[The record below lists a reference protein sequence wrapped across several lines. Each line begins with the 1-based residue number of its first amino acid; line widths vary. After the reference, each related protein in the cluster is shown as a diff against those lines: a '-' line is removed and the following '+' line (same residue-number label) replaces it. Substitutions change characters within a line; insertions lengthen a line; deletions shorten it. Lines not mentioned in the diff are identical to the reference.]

1 MSIYFRSTPV
11 NEPYAFDSIGNHWL
25 QEPVKRAKGYPL
37 YHFLQSETGR
47 GSILIRDKKYILN
60 EGEGVLI
67 APFVSHSYTGISNEW
82 RTSFVTFTGTAES
95 SISAILGNRQV
106 VFTDCEQGKVI
117 NELISRIIQKHQTQP
132 MDVKLLSIDCY
143 TLLLEFADG
152 IYTEELKKDS
162 LYHNYV
168 EPVIKEMETRY
179 SEKITISQLSSLVF
193 VTPQYLSRL
202 FRRFL
207 GCSAY
212 EYLTTYRLNKAKE
225 LLLVNSRME
234 IQYIAQQV
242 GFEDSSHFIAMFR
255 KMTGVTPMEFR
266 VLYRNIGL

>member
-67 APFVSHSYTGISNEW
+67 A
-82 RTSFVTFTGTAES
+82 
-95 SISAILGNRQV
+95 
-106 VFTDCEQGKVI
+106 
-117 NELISRIIQKHQTQP
+117 RIIQKHQTQP
-132 MDVKLLSIDCY
+132 MDAKLLSIDCY